1 MGQKCRQWDCA
12 VVGHEVP
19 ERGLDLSEHVS
30 FHSVDDLEAVCFAG
44 WTPAE
49 RQKAITED
57 KNTKLYQAVLRLQ
70 GKGITHWFA
79 LDAEGLLRHDF
90 VEHALSLDSAV
101 GGVIRNGYILNFRTN
116 VLVPKRNI
124 YESCGST
131 SILTENSMSL
141 KSDGMMGLPWARYSH
156 IKMPD
161 YYSAELGRPCSWINE
176 RVICYVT
183 QHGENASVDYK
194 SSLVGK
200 VKHTLRT
207 SVLGRKFVG
216 RRSAA
221 FSQ

>member
-101 GGVIRNGYILNFRTN
+101 GGVIRKDAAPGEDRAPIL
-116 VLVPKRNI
+116 
-124 YESCGST
+124 E
-131 SILTENSMSL
+131 
-141 KSDGMMGLPWARYSH
+141 
-156 IKMPD
+156 
-161 YYSAELGRPCSWINE
+161 
-176 RVICYVT
+176 T
-183 QHGENASVDYK
+183 QSASVGR
-194 SSLVGK
+194 LVR
-200 VKHTLRT
+200 LERA
-207 SVLGRKFVG
+207 LLEFD
-216 RRSAA
+216 RRG
-221 FSQ
+221 